1 MSRRSRFDTY
11 FVFAIGFLIAMSV
24 VSLRSV
30 YPSYFPGYFFLI
42 LLGIFL
48 FIIFSFLDFDIIS
61 LFYKHFYTGS
71 IILLIITLVV
81 GGVTRGVVRWIS
93 LGTLTLQAAE
103 IIKPFLL
110 IFFANYLYKERLNS
124 GGIIK
129 TIFLMVV
136 PVILI
141 FIQPSLGVS
150 FLLSLGFIGVL
161 LASEIKK
168 INFAYLIVSALII
181 MPVVF
186 SFLAPYQK
194 SRVISFINP
203 YSDPYGTGYNSI
215 QSQIAVGNGRFLG
228 RGLGKGIQTQLSFL
242 PEKQTDFI
250 FAAISEEMGF
260 IGSGLT
266 LVAFFIL
273 FWRITVF
280 MNNAV
285 NPQAR
290 AYLSG
295 IFMMLLFQTVIHIGM
310 NMGLFPITGVPLPL
324 VSAGGSS
331 FVSTMIALGIALGA
345 RRR

>member
-11 FVFAIGFLIAMSV
+11 FVFAIGFNCNV
-24 VSLRSV
+24 RSFFKIRL
-30 YPSYFPGYFFLI
+30 PFIFSGLFFLNPSWNFPI
-42 LLGIFL
+42 YYL
-48 FIIFSFLDFDIIS
+48 FFLDFDIIS
-61 LFYKHFYTGS
+61 LFTKHFLYGKHNFINYYFGCRWS
-71 IILLIITLVV
+71 NQ
-81 GGVTRGVVRWIS
+81 RVVRWIS

-110 IFFANYLYKERLNS
+110 IFLRIICTRKIKL

-141 FIQPSLGVS
+141 FYSA
-150 FLLSLGFIGVL
+150 FFRGFISSFFRFYRGSFGIGNKENKLCLPDCFRPNYNAGCFQFSCPV
-161 LASEIKK
+161 SKIKSD
-168 INFAYLIVSALII
+168 L
-181 MPVVF
+181 
-186 SFLAPYQK
+186 
-194 SRVISFINP
+194 FINP

-215 QSQIAVGNGRFLG
+215 QSQIAVGDGRFLG

-295 IFMMLLFQTVIHIGM
+295 IL
-310 NMGLFPITGVPLPL
+310 
-324 VSAGGSS
+324 
-331 FVSTMIALGIALGA
+331 
-345 RRR
+345 